1 MEFLGDEYVS
11 GNQETITIPAGTVA
25 DAYLALLAQRGV
37 DYLFANAGTDFV
49 SIVEGLAKAKSL
61 GRKTPVPITAPHENA
76 AISMAHGYYLMTDRP
91 QAVMVHV
98 NVGTANAVAGIA
110 NAARSNIP
118 VLMTAGRTP
127 ISESGLPGSRSH
139 QIHWAQEAFDQ
150 AEMVREYTKWDYELR
165 SESDLETVVDRALQ
179 IAGASPKGPVYLS
192 LPREVLAREI
202 GETEIRA
209 ETGLPVP
216 TPPGP
221 DPAAVGV
228 AAEALLGAKRP
239 LILTSAVG
247 RSVAGVE
254 ALGRLAERF
263 ALPVV
268 QPNPRYMNLPRNH
281 PMHLGYDVQRFIEK
295 ADVVLVVDSDVP
307 WSPDSF
313 SPPRDCTVIH
323 LAEDPVFSRYPIR
336 GFWGQLMIQ
345 AAPELGLPAIEERMA
360 EASAGKNGFDSE
372 VAERRQRL
380 AAERVEIHKE
390 WDELTSQETGPG
402 GRINRA
408 WAARRVFDACGED
421 AVYIN
426 EYPFPP
432 PFLPVTQPR
441 TYFGTPP
448 AGGLGWGLGAALGIK
463 LAAPEKLVVAGVGD
477 GSYFFNNPAVAHQI
491 GAAHDLPVLTLVF
504 NNERWNAVA
513 ASTMLVYPDGYAA
526 KLNEGVPLSQLK
538 PSPAF
543 EKYVEAS
550 GGLGI
555 RVEKPDELEAALER
569 GLHAVQQEKRQAVLN
584 VLIA

>member
-1 MEFLGDEYVS
+1 MS
-11 GNQETITIPAGTVA
+11 GNRKTVTIPAGTVA
-25 DAYLALLAQRGV
+25 EAYLALLAQRGI

-49 SIVEGLAKAKSL
+49 SIVEGLAKAKAL
-61 GRKTPVPITAPHENA
+61 GRMAPTPITAPHENA

-110 NAARSNIP
+110 NAARSNVP

-127 ISESGLPGSRSH
+127 ISETGLPGSRSH
-139 QIHWAQEAFDQ
+139 QIHWAQESYDQ
-150 AEMVREYTKWDYELR
+150 AAMVREYTKWDYELR
-165 SESDLETVVDRALQ
+165 NESDLETVVDRALQ
-179 IAGASPKGPVYLS
+179 IAGASPKGPVYLT
-192 LPREVLAREI
+192 LPREVLAHEI
-202 GETEIRA
+202 GEKEIRA
-209 ETGLPVP
+209 QTGLPAP

-221 DPAAVGV
+221 DPSAVEV
-228 AAEALLGAKRP
+228 AADALLGAKRP

-247 RSVAGVE
+247 RSVAAVE
-254 ALGRLAERF
+254 ALARFAERF

-268 QPNPRYMNLPRNH
+268 QPNPRYMNLARSH

-323 LAEDPVFSRYPIR
+323 LAEDPAFSNYPIR

-345 AAPELGLPAIEERMA
+345 AVPELGLPAIEDRMA
-360 EASAGKNGFDSE
+360 DAGAGKSGFTDE
-372 VAERRQRL
+372 IEARRKRL
-380 AAERVEIHKE
+380 AAERSEIHGE
-390 WDELTSQETGPG
+390 WDKLAAQETGPG
-402 GRINRA
+402 GRINPA

-421 AVYIN
+421 AVYVN
-426 EYPFPP
+426 EYPFRP

-441 TYFGTPP
+441 SFFGTPP

-463 LAAPEKLVVAGVGD
+463 LAAPGKLVVAGLGD
-477 GSYFFNNPAVAHQI
+477 GSYFFNNPAVAHHI
-491 GAAHDLPVLTLVF
+491 GAAYDLPLLVLVF

-513 ASTMLVYPDGYAA
+513 GSTMMVYPDGYAA

-543 EKYVEAS
+543 EKYIEAS

-555 RVEKPDELEAALER
+555 RVEEPNELAGALER
-569 GLHAVQQEKRQAVLN
+569 GLHAVQREKRQTVLN
-584 VLIA
+584 ILVA